1 MVETTRENFSN
12 FKVMNNEAVKQIKI
26 ASSVKDCKKQAVG
39 REIANRQVRANFQ
52 YQKFLMLGPT
62 KMFKDGIKS
71 EKCLVQVSNVI
82 YS

>member
-1 MVETTRENFSN
+1 M
-12 FKVMNNEAVKQIKI
+12 KQWSRSKLPLLSKT
-26 ASSVKDCKKQAVG
+26 AKKQAVG

-71 EKCLVQVSNVI
+71 EKCLV
-82 YS
+82 